1 MCSVSTWF
9 SYDIGSTYP
18 RSCQIF
24 SSAKQSQMETL
35 KNVLGSWETICL
47 SLHLLASSGGRRK
60 QRCCKQPW
68 LAESLKLELP
78 SSTLEGLSGDFL
90 AVLNEGVY
98 NLVGTHWLYPETLV
112 SSIEA
117 PPGWT
122 LVRSLWSWLA
132 HTGPAGSSL
141 RISTYK

>member
-1 MCSVSTWF
+1 
-9 SYDIGSTYP
+9 
-18 RSCQIF
+18 
-24 SSAKQSQMETL
+24 METL

-68 LAESLKLELP
+68 LAESLQLP
-78 SSTLEGLSGDFL
+78 SSTLEGLSVDFL

-117 PPGWT
+117 PPG
-122 LVRSLWSWLA
+122 
-132 HTGPAGSSL
+132 
-141 RISTYK
+141 